1 MKNLF
6 KKIGAL
12 LVAAVM
18 VLSMCT
24 AVFATND
31 TMVAD
36 HATIKGITPENNI
49 TVTAYKI
56 IDYNANGTYS
66 PVLAGTIDMNADGSL
81 NPTAANVATLA
92 TDRIGDLPTHFEITG
107 PKTNG
112 DYITSALTPGT
123 WMIIVTGS
131 ETTLYNPA
139 IISAK
144 MDTDGSTKYGTLD
157 FANDTWTDVN
167 NVVYMKKS
175 APDIKKTAKTVVTGN
190 DIKGTQYGDIIKF
203 TIEADI
209 PSYETGK
216 TGIQYSIKDTL
227 DGLSFV
233 NNDQYG
239 ITATV
244 GGSEDNTTL
253 KPAVTR
259 AITTAINNGDKSFTV
274 ENLGDAWL
282 LAHRGQKIVITY
294 HAEVSSDAQIN
305 IDLNTN
311 TAELKYSTNDKVQT
325 KTSETKHY
333 TFGIDTNV
341 IGEKV
346 TGTPNKTG
354 EFIKINQDGKIAY
367 DEKTGDVIKTTT
379 GTKYLEGAEF
389 QLHIGSATGDLFT
402 DARNKDTF
410 TTDADGKLEINGLDS
425 DVTYYLIETKAPTG
439 YKLVST
445 PIEVKI
451 TAHFTGD
458 TFTGYDVSIGGRV
471 THYEYNEAKGVVKL
485 VNDKDHASNPYGF
498 ENTKLGELPSTG
510 GMGTYLFTIIGV
522 VVMAGAAGAFFIS
535 RRKGSEE

>member
-1 MKNLF
+1 MRNLF
-6 KKIGAL
+6 RKIEAL
-12 LVAAVM
+12 LVATVM
-18 VLSMCT
+18 ILSMCT
-24 AVFATND
+24 AAFASNAA
-31 TMVAD
+31 MAAG

-66 PVLAGTIDMNADGSL
+66 PVLDGTIDMNADGSL
-81 NPTAANVATLA
+81 NPTAANVAALA

-107 PKTNG
+107 PEENG

-144 MDTDGSTKYGTLD
+144 MDTDGIIKYGTLD
-157 FANDTWTDVN
+157 FAHDTWTDVN
-167 NVVYMKKS
+167 SVVYMKKS
-175 APDIKKTAKTVVTGN
+175 EPDIKKTAETVVAGN

-233 NNDQYG
+233 NNNQYG

-244 GGSEDNTTL
+244 GGSEDSTL
-253 KPAVTR
+253 KTAVIA
-259 AITTAINNGDKSFTV
+259 AITTAIDNEAKSFTV

-333 TFGIDTNV
+333 TFGIDTDV
-341 IGEKV
+341 IGERV
-346 TGTPNKTG
+346 TGTPSKTG
-354 EFIKINQDGKIAY
+354 EFIKINQDGEIAY
-367 DEKTGDVIKTTT
+367 DETTGEVIKTTT
-379 GTKYLEGAEF
+379 GTEYLEGAEF
-389 QLHIGSATGDLFT
+389 QLHIGSAAGPLFT
-402 DARNKDTF
+402 DARNKNTF
-410 TTDADGKLEINGLDS
+410 TTDADGRLEINGLDS
-425 DVTYYLIETKAPTG
+425 DVTYYLIETKAPAG

-445 PIEVKI
+445 PVEVKI

-458 TFTGYDVSIGGRV
+458 TFTGYDVSIGGSV
-471 THYEYNEAKGVVKL
+471 THYDYNEAEGIVTL
-485 VNDKDHASNPYGF
+485 VNDEKNASNPYGF

-522 VVMAGAAGAFFIS
+522 VVMVGAAGAFFIS
-535 RRKGSEE
+535 RRRESEE